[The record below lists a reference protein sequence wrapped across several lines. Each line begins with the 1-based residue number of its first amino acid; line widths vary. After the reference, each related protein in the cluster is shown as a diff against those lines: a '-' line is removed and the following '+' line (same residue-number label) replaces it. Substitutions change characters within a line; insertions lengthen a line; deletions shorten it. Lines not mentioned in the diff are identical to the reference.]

1 MPSTKFTYDVHDLA
15 DLVNPAKAGQPD
27 TSIFTGIEDL
37 CRGLSVE
44 PTVGLCSDEAGEYS
58 VGNTSSVKFAD
69 RKQAFGYA
77 IQEPPPTLL
86 KMTALMLLYH
96 VLLAMGDR
104 ILSHVHLNGVGL
116 NFVIGVLYFVLIPSS
131 LFAAASLVTR
141 VYGHLSKKLSSNKM
155 HLFARVLR
163 DGREQQL
170 HVKKILVGDIQLVR
184 PGDILAVD
192 GIILKSDD
200 LVCDEPTTTCCIKPK
215 TKDPQCRYVIAGSK
229 VLSGSG
235 SVVVTAVGS
244 EVHLVRRNSQGS
256 LEPEQMWMS
265 RTLFIFGL
273 AGVVSGFL
281 ICAITW
287 ISMLPFTISRPY
299 DVPEP
304 YNEERRYD
312 EDIVSIL
319 YQTMRVVSVVAF
331 ISVRDTFLLTA
342 VGSLLHMYYCYSVGM
357 LWLGIT
363 EMGLLL
369 RVLLISIYSFVVG
382 TNFMVASTEFI
393 FHDLAYMDWSMI
405 MDLDHFGRHRNSPA
419 SSSIHGQGP
428 APRVFKLSAATAL
441 LRVRA
446 HTHTP
451 TQSIVV

>member
-1 MPSTKFTYDVHDLA
+1 MR
-15 DLVNPAKAGQPD
+15 Q
-27 TSIFTGIEDL
+27 
-37 CRGLSVE
+37 
-44 PTVGLCSDEAGEYS
+44 
-58 VGNTSSVKFAD
+58 
-69 RKQAFGYA
+69 A

-96 VLLAMGDR
+96 VLLVMGDR

-141 VYGHLSKKLSSNKM
+141 VYAHLSKKLSSNKM
-155 HLFARVLR
+155 HPFARVLR

-170 HVKKILVGDIQLVR
+170 HVKKILVGDIQLVE

-200 LVCDEPTTTCCIKPK
+200 LVCDEPTTTGCIKPK
-215 TKDPQCRYVIAGSK
+215 TKDPQCRYVIAGCK

-244 EVHLVRRNSQGS
+244 EVHLVRKNSRGS

-265 RTLFIFGL
+265 WTLFNFGL

-299 DVPEP
+299 DVSEP
-304 YNEERRYD
+304 YNGERRYD
-312 EDIVSIL
+312 ADIVSIL

-342 VGSLLHMYYCYSVGM
+342 VGSLLHMYYCCSVNM
-357 LWLGIT
+357 LWFGIT

-369 RVLLISIYSFVVG
+369 RVLLIPIYSFVVG

-405 MDLDHFGRHRNSPA
+405 MDVGVVGVVRLFLYLPL
-419 SSSIHGQGP
+419 
-428 APRVFKLSAATAL
+428 FL
-441 LRVRA
+441 LFL
-446 HTHTP
+446 H
-451 TQSIVV
+451 